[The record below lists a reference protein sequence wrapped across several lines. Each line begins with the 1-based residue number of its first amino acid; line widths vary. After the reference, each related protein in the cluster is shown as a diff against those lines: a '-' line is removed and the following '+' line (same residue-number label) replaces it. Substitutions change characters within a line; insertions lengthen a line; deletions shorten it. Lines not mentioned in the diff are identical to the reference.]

1 MSDSIHNK
9 SYTSIRKSLYGA
21 VITAAL
27 TVALFFGLSAAG
39 PSASA
44 ETRVVYGAATV
55 SGNNLNVRKSPSLT
69 AEVVTRLDKGTIVV
83 IIEKKGDWYLINYN
97 GTIGYS
103 SVDYFVNVITREN
116 FKATAKFTHSNVNLR
131 EKPNTS
137 SKVLGTYSNISVSV
151 IGVND
156 GWYKV
161 EYNGK
166 TGYVRTDFI
175 TITGGSGSSSGSSS
189 SNGGSSSSGSSASST
204 KAVADTTTTTASAE
218 RVALG
223 KEIAD
228 YALQYVGYKYVYG
241 AESPSAGF
249 DCSGLMYYVY
259 RQFGFK
265 LNRTAKNQWAQS
277 NTRVVGWDEVIP
289 GDLVFISAYGNQTIT
304 HVGMY
309 IGNKLMVHASN
320 PTSGVVVSTLDQGY
334 YVNRI
339 VGFKRVDF

>member
-1 MSDSIHNK
+1 MSDSIYNK
-9 SYTSIRKSLYGA
+9 SYTSIRKSVYGA

-27 TVALFFGLSAAG
+27 AMALFFGLSAAST
-39 PSASA
+39 PASA
-44 ETRVVYGAATV
+44 ESRVVYGAATV
-55 SGNNLNVRKSPSLT
+55 SGNNLNVRKSASLS
-69 AEVVTRLDKGTIVV
+69 AEVITRLDKGTIVV

-97 GTIGYS
+97 GTIGYC
-103 SVDYFVNVITREN
+103 SVDYFVNVITKEN
-116 FKATAKFTHSNVNLR
+116 FKATAQVTHSNVNLR

-137 SKVLGTYSNISVSV
+137 SKVLGTYSKISVNV
-151 IGVND
+151 IGVNE

-161 EYNGK
+161 EYDGK
-166 TGYVRTDFI
+166 TGYVRTDYI
-175 TITGGSGSSSGSSS
+175 TITGSGSGGGSTSSGNSSSGSGS
-189 SNGGSSSSGSSASST
+189 GGTST
-204 KAVADTTTTTASAE
+204 TAVSDSTTTTASAE

-223 KEIAD
+223 KEIAN
-228 YALQYVGYKYVYG
+228 YALQFVGYKYVYG

-265 LNRTAKNQWAQS
+265 LNRTANNQWAQG

-309 IGNKLMVHASN
+309 VGNKLMVHASN
-320 PTSGVVVSTLDQGY
+320 PTAGVVVSTLDQGY
-334 YVNRI
+334 YTNRI